1 MPAYAEISQGMEEFS
16 NTTYL
21 TSELHKDSTKARI
34 SIDNC
39 DMKAL
44 AEFLEAMNPF
54 DGDQSL
60 HCISSGVVA
69 DETFN
74 VDTAKD
80 IGESHLKSMENKC
93 VEDFTFKKKSQAF
106 RTGINQ
112 DIIQKSNNPIDD
124 IHQYSLAQVSQV
136 VNCRVSNLMFGVLQ
150 VLFPGRAHSFTRC
163 QLY

>member
-1 MPAYAEISQGMEEFS
+1 MAEAQRTMWLLSMPAYAEISQGMKEFS

-21 TSELHKDSTKARI
+21 TSEQHKDSTKARI

-44 AEFLEAMNPF
+44 AQFLEARNPF

-69 DETFN
+69 DETVN

-93 VEDFTFKKKSQAF
+93 VEDFTFKKKSQAV
-106 RTGINQ
+106 TLNC
-112 DIIQKSNNPIDD
+112 KT
-124 IHQYSLAQVSQV
+124 QVKK
-136 VNCRVSNLMFGVLQ
+136 
-150 VLFPGRAHSFTRC
+150 
-163 QLY
+163 

>member
-1 MPAYAEISQGMEEFS
+1 MLIRSLKTSGGLTRGRGMAEAQRTMWLLSMPAYAEISQGMKEFS

-21 TSELHKDSTKARI
+21 TSEQHKDSTKARI

-44 AEFLEAMNPF
+44 AQFLEARNPF

-69 DETFN
+69 DETVN

-93 VEDFTFKKKSQAF
+93 VEDFTFKKKSQAV
-106 RTGINQ
+106 TLNC
-112 DIIQKSNNPIDD
+112 KT
-124 IHQYSLAQVSQV
+124 QVKK
-136 VNCRVSNLMFGVLQ
+136 
-150 VLFPGRAHSFTRC
+150 
-163 QLY
+163 